1 MCVRDEVDKRNANNI
16 KNIVSNYPIILSTYI
31 NSLSNRTS
39 YTKLV
44 YSRYMSH
51 FLDYL
56 RDEIKIDINNNDDYK
71 KVKPMDVGMYLEK
84 IKYNNDGT
92 EKSISYMN
100 VQLAAIK
107 GFFEFLFD
115 NEIILNNPCKKMKA
129 IKDNRIH
136 DITVITDEDYKIML
150 DNIKNGVGNH
160 RARALQKKWVNRDIA
175 MLTLGVT
182 TGLRVSAIVGI
193 NIDDIDFNNNT
204 VRIIEKGNRE
214 KIVILGSKAI
224 KDIKKWITDRKKIA
238 DKKEQALFI
247 CKTGKRMSTVS
258 VEERFR
264 KIAKGTGKK
273 ITPHKMRATCATR
286 LYEATGDIYLV
297 QDQLGH
303 KNIENTKKYAKVSEK
318 RKMEAANIL
327 NDIF

>member
-1 MCVRDEVDKRNANNI
+1 
-16 KNIVSNYPIILSTYI
+16 
-31 NSLSNRTS
+31 
-39 YTKLV
+39 
-44 YSRYMSH
+44 
-51 FLDYL
+51 
-56 RDEIKIDINNNDDYK
+56 
-71 KVKPMDVGMYLEK
+71 
-84 IKYNNDGT
+84 
-92 EKSISYMN
+92 MN